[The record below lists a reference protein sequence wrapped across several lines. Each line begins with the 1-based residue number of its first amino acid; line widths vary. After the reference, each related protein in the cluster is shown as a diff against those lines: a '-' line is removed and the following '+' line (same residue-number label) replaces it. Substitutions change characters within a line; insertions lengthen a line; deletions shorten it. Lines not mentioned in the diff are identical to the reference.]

1 MNNNVNPKNILGV
14 LGAADILYGNFE
26 VNDSMTTL
34 FTDLKVTQA
43 LRDNTT
49 ASLELV
55 LQNNDGAMLIDQP
68 ELTLGGG
75 EKSFPVNDAVEI
87 GLTNDVFGSR
97 FGYTQSVSMFRYV
110 P

>member
-1 MNNNVNPKNILGV
+1 MC

-26 VNDSMTTL
+26 VSDSMTTL

-43 LRDNTT
+43 LRDNVTS
-49 ASLELV
+49 SLELAI
-55 LQNNDGAMLIDQP
+55 QNNDGAVLIDQP
-68 ELTLGGG
+68 EITLGGG

-87 GLTNDVFGSR
+87 GLTNDAFGSR
-97 FGYTQSVSMFRYV
+97 FDYTQSVSLFRYV